1 MALTAIVCPHC
12 THSGY
17 VPVGALGRILRCH
30 GCGHAHMVRKGE
42 QVIRSRYIDDGS
54 DDDAPTNGID
64 DDVRWATYEGCPAA
78 PLPKASPAQRPRRPR
93 KRRLTPRVPET
104 EGV

>member
-30 GCGHAHMVRKGE
+30 GCGHTRMVRKGGE
-42 QVIRSRYIDDGS
+42 VIRSRYIDDGS
-54 DDDAPTNGID
+54 DDDAPTRYVD
-64 DDVRWATYEGCPAA
+64 DSYSA
-78 PLPKASPAQRPRRPR
+78 LPPQVQRPRRPK
-93 KRRLTPRVPET
+93 KRRLTPRVPE
-104 EGV
+104 VV